1 MAPTTD
7 ELMAVSL
14 SVGGRRRRFGELTVA
29 DVETHAATLRQA
41 AGLGHGN
48 RVGAVAARWAQL
60 SRTMASEGASTVA
73 DLDPATV
80 AELAEQ
86 LWIVPPGG
94 SLLP

>member
-29 DVETHAATLRQA
+29 EVETQAATLRQA
-41 AGLGHGN
+41 
-48 RVGAVAARWAQL
+48 
-60 SRTMASEGASTVA
+60 SEGAPTVA